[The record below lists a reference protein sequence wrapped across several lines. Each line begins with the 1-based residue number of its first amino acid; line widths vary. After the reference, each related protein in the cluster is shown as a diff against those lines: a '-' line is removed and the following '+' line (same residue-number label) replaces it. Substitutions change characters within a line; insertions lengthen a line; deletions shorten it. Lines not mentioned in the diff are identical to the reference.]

1 MNLAYITWDVKS
13 DLFNIGNFTVAW
25 YGLLFALSFLLAQR
39 IMVHIFRAEGVKE
52 ELVDTLTL
60 YMVLATVIGARVGHY
75 LFYETPLLVQDP
87 GKWFLEMLIPPYRGL
102 ASHGGGIGL
111 LTALYLFARR
121 YKMNFLWITDRVAIT
136 AALCGCLIRF
146 GNLMNSEILGVVT
159 DVPWAFLFTQD
170 PEYLRGAYPLE
181 PRHPAQLYESL
192 SCLVLFF
199 IMFGI
204 WRRYKTSLPQ
214 GTLIGLFMIWVFSL
228 RFVWEFFKENQVS
241 FENDMSFNMGQ
252 LLSIPAVLFGVV
264 SVWFALRW
272 KQTSIW
278 KDGRLAPVSSA
289 PPSAKA
295 NGKTGK
301 PLRG

>member
-1 MNLAYITWDVKS
+1 MLFSYITWDVNPEIFK
-13 DLFNIGNFTVAW
+13 IGSFSVGW

-75 LFYETPLLVQDP
+75 LFYETPLLMQDP

-111 LTALYLFARR
+111 LTALWLFARR
-121 YKMNFLWITDRVAIT
+121 YKMHFLWITDRVAVT

-146 GNLMNSEILGVVT
+146 GNLMNSEIVGIPS
-159 DVPWAFLFTQD
+159 DAPWAFLF
-170 PEYLRGAYPLE
+170 LRNTEFGEAV

-199 IMFGI
+199 IMYAI
-204 WRRYKTSLPQ
+204 WRRYKTALPQ
-214 GTLIGLFMIWVFSL
+214 GVLIGLFMVWVFVL
-228 RFVWEFFKENQVS
+228 RFVWEFFKENQVA
-241 FENDMSFNMGQ
+241 FEEGMSLNMGQ
-252 LLSIPAVLFGVV
+252 WLSIPSVLFGLACVV
-264 SVWFALRW
+264 YALR
-272 KQTSIW
+272 KGQNRIW
-278 KDGRLAPVSSA
+278 KKDAVIINR
-289 PPSAKA
+289 
-295 NGKTGK
+295 
-301 PLRG
+301 

>member
-1 MNLAYITWDVKS
+1 MLFTYITWDVNPEIFK
-13 DLFNIGNFTVAW
+13 IGSFSVGW

-75 LFYETPLLVQDP
+75 LFYETPMLLKHP
-87 GKWFLEMLIPPYRGL
+87 GEWFLDMLIPPYRGL
-102 ASHGGGIGL
+102 ASHGASIGL
-111 LTALYLFARR
+111 LTALWLFARR

-159 DVPWAFLFTQD
+159 DVPWAFLFLQD
-170 PEYLRGAYPLE
+170 SEYLRGVYGLE

-199 IMFGI
+199 IMYAL
-204 WRRYKTSLPQ
+204 WRRYKTALPQ
-214 GTLIGLFMIWVFSL
+214 GTLIGLFMVWVFVL
-228 RFVWEFFKENQVS
+228 RFVWEFFKENQVA
-241 FENDMSFNMGQ
+241 FEEGMAFNMGQ
-252 LLSIPAVLFGVV
+252 WLSLPAVLFGLACVAY
-264 SVWFALRW
+264 ALR
-272 KQTSIW
+272 KGQNRIW
-278 KDGRLAPVSSA
+278 KKDAVVD
-289 PPSAKA
+289 
-295 NGKTGK
+295 
-301 PLRG
+301 

>member
-1 MNLAYITWDVKS
+1 MNFAYITWDVKP
-13 DLFNIGNFTVAW
+13 DLFHLGSFTVAW

-111 LTALYLFARR
+111 FTALWLFARR

-136 AALCGCLIRF
+136 AALCGCLIRL

-159 DVPWAFLFTQD
+159 DVPWAFLFVQD

-199 IMFGI
+199 IMFAL

-228 RFVWEFFKENQVS
+228 RFVWEFFKENQVA
-241 FENDMSFNMGQ
+241 FENEMSLNMGQ
-252 LLSIPAVLFGVV
+252 LLSIPAVLFGVAA
-264 SVWFALRW
+264 VWYALNKR
-272 KQTSIW
+272 QTRIFR
-278 KDGRLAPVSSA
+278 DAQHLATD
-289 PPSAKA
+289 
-295 NGKTGK
+295 GKTGK